1 MTEVIVP
8 ENLWEGSDPGSVAN
22 WFYEDGALVQRG
34 DLLCEVMTEKITHEI
49 HSPASGILRIR
60 APTETIVTKRQVLAV
75 VD

>member
-22 WFYEDGALVQRG
+22 WFYEDGALV
-34 DLLCEVMTEKITHEI
+34 TEKITHEI